1 MNNNEYI
8 TISAFAKAV
17 GTTNQAIYQQLNKR
31 LKPYHKVIDNK
42 KMLSTKAIEEIYNK
56 EVDVDNQSTFQAE
69 NQELINQLNLHIKD
83 LQEQL
88 SVANADKQE
97 KDKQIAYYQ
106 EENRSLREMAI
117 QSQALHAGTIQT
129 QLLSENNDTV
139 SEQKKKN
146 GIFAKI
152 FRKGKVTDE

>member
-31 LKPYHKVIDNK
+31 LKPYYKVIDNK

-56 EVDVDNQSTFQAE
+56 EIDIDNQSTFQAE

-97 KDKQIAYYQ
+97 KDRQIAYYQ
-106 EENRSLREMAI
+106 EENRSLREMAS

-129 QLLSENNDTV
+129 QLLADDNTKTEKASFW
-139 SEQKKKN
+139 SR
-146 GIFAKI
+146 IFG
-152 FRKGKVTDE
+152 KGQHTNE

>member
-31 LKPYHKVIDNK
+31 LKPYYKVIDNK

-56 EVDVDNQSTFQAE
+56 EINIDNQSTFQAE

-97 KDKQIAYYQ
+97 KDRQIAYYQ
-106 EENRSLREMAI
+106 EENRSLREMAA

-129 QLLSENNDTV
+129 QLLADNNTKTEKA
-139 SEQKKKN
+139 SFWSR
-146 GIFAKI
+146 IFG
-152 FRKGKVTDE
+152 KGQPTNE